1 MENWPAAETDL
12 GYFTTDHLDNVQIL
26 VCSAVIQGTVFNAQE
41 CIVVSGSIIVCQC
54 AFFLYAVHFYWES
67 ICNMILEVI
76 LYLLFFSFST
86 NQILTL
92 LSLGSVLILWI
103 YPGSLRS
110 VKWPFIFSLNLLLIS
125 SDTSLFFFLYTKTYR
140 YAWKKIVSGKLNI
153 SLFIS

>member
-1 MENWPAAETDL
+1 MLRFYKFILYVIILLMENWPAAETDL

-92 LSLGSVLILWI
+92 LSLGSVLILWL

-110 VKWPFIFSLNLLLIS
+110 VKWPFILQLELTPHFLRYLSV
-125 SDTSLFFFLYTKTYR
+125 LFLVHK
-140 YAWKKIVSGKLNI
+140 NI
-153 SLFIS
+153 